1 MSMTAPP
8 YIGYRPRTISELDEE
23 RAKTASLTSASLLQP
38 SSSNNIEVSVDWED
52 LSDGSDE
59 EVVY

>member
-8 YIGYRPRTISELDEE
+8 YIDYRPRTISELDEE
-23 RAKTASLTSASLLQP
+23 RAKSASLESASLLQP
-38 SSSNNIEVSVDWED
+38 SSSNNIEVSVDRED
-52 LSDGSDE
+52 LLDSSDD